1 MILLSFALQALAIL
15 NEALENNPGNPNLL
29 MSLGKAQ
36 LQAKLYEKCLTT
48 FQDLKA
54 IIVSAKTG

>member
-54 IIVSAKTG
+54 IMVSPKTG